1 MLTLGLACLFI
12 LLQFAYLAWK
22 DGRFDKEREAFA
34 REREVWVRERR
45 DLLNRIQVPEAAPYL
60 SEADTGPSEDD
71 LPLLPTQTL
80 TEDEMEA
87 ARDALNEVGYA
98 EGPVG

>member
-1 MLTLGLACLFI
+1 MIYLGIACL
-12 LLQFAYLAWK
+12 LLLAYAAWK
-22 DGRFDKEREAFA
+22 ERCFESEREAFA

-45 DLLNRIQVPEAAPYL
+45 DLLNRIQVPEAAPFL

-87 ARDALNEVGYA
+87 AKQALADVGYTD
-98 EGPVG
+98 GPVG